1 MADFTFATL
10 RLGKTSVEEI
20 KRIKVALQLNRSLSQ
35 LCVPRFLQ
43 IWMLVSLFLFGS
55 VLITARVWQPSGS
68 KALKQSVESPLS
80 PEAKSTT
87 MKALLK

>member
-20 KRIKVALQLNRSLSQ
+20 KRINSKTGGASTKPFPISVV
-35 LCVPRFLQ
+35 CTQ
-43 IWMLVSLFLFGS
+43 IPTDLDVGVIVFIWLGS
-55 VLITARVWQPSGS
+55 DNS